1 MIINQLEQLNIM
13 IKKTNN
19 CFLLR
24 LLNDNFDYWLSYG
37 VALNFKLTDKN
48 IYLK

>member
-19 CFLLR
+19 SFLLR
-24 LLNDNFDYWLSYG
+24 LLNGNFDYWLSRG
-37 VALNFKLTDKN
+37 VSLNFKLTDKN